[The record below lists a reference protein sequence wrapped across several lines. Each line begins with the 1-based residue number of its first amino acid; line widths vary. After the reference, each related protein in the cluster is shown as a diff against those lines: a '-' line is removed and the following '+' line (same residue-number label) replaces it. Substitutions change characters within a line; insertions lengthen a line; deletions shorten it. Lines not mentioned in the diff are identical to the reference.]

1 MMTHQELAQAL
12 LDWVSADTKNRSV
25 VAVLSTDKDPTDN
38 EYTSSFVMVGS
49 KMLTIR
55 GWQEHWKVKTMCGH
69 SLKSHWSWRPKWISI
84 RNQTLRRKS
93 PNRKSPTT
101 TQNDLPF

>member
-55 GWQEHWKVKTMCGH
+55 GLAGALEGKDDVRTQFEIALELAAEMDIYKKPDIA
-69 SLKSHWSWRPKWISI
+69 KEIAKPKIT
-84 RNQTLRRKS
+84 N
-93 PNRKSPTT
+93 
-101 TQNDLPF
+101 NDAK

>member
-55 GWQEHWKVKTMCGH
+55 GLAGALEGKDDVRTQFKIALELAAEMDIYKKPDIA
-69 SLKSHWSWRPKWISI
+69 KEIAKPKIT
-84 RNQTLRRKS
+84 N
-93 PNRKSPTT
+93 
-101 TQNDLPF
+101 NDAK